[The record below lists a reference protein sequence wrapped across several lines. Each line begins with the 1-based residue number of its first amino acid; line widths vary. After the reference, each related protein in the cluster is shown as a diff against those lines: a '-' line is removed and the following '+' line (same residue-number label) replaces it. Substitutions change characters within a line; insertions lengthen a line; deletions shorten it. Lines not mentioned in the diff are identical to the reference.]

1 MTLRSDPYL
10 ILLGGDLSVTE
21 RLKTSIE
28 GARVIAADG
37 GMRHA
42 PALGIIPELWVG
54 DFDSVT
60 PELVSRFANVE
71 RRPFPPAKNETD
83 CEIAVSHA
91 LKAGARNLILAGALG
106 GERTDHAFSHLTYSL
121 ALMQSGLEVRLTS
134 GEEEAFPMGAGP
146 RTYDLPKGSL
156 FSILGLSELK
166 GLTIEGARYPLCRFH
181 APFGATR
188 TISNVADGP
197 VTVSLQSGA
206 AILLARPYDFSGA

>member
-1 MTLRSDPYL
+1 MTLRSETFL

-21 RLKTSIE
+21 RLKNSIA

-42 PALGIIPELWVG
+42 PALSVTPELWVG

-60 PELVSRFANVE
+60 PELVSRFAQVE

-83 CEIAVSHA
+83 CEIAVNHA
-91 LKAGARNLILAGALG
+91 LQAGGRNLILAGALG
-106 GERTDHAFSHLTYSL
+106 GERTDHAFSHLTYAL
-121 ALMQSGLEVRLTS
+121 ALMQSGLEIRLTS
-134 GEEEAFPMGAGP
+134 GDEEAYPLAHGP
-146 RTYDLPKGSL
+146 RIYDLPKNSL

-166 GLTIEGARYPLCRFH
+166 GLTIEGARYPLDRFD

-188 TISNVADGP
+188 TISNVAEGP
-197 VTVSLQSGA
+197 VTVSLENGLA
-206 AILLARPYDFSGA
+206 VLLARPYDFSGA

>member
-1 MTLRSDPYL
+1 MTLRSETAL
-10 ILLGGDLSVTE
+10 ILLGGDLTVTE
-21 RLKTSIE
+21 RLKTSIA

-42 PALGIIPELWVG
+42 PALGLVPELWVG

-60 PELVSRFANVE
+60 ADLVSQFAAVE

-83 CEIAVSHA
+83 CEIAVTHA
-91 LKAGARNLILAGALG
+91 LQAGARRLILAGALG

-121 ALMQSGLEVRLTS
+121 ALMRTGLEVRLTS
-134 GEEEAFPMGAGP
+134 GEEEAYPLAQGP
-146 RTYDLPKGSL
+146 QVHDLPKGSL
-156 FSILGLSELK
+156 FSILGLTELR
-166 GLTIEGARYPLCRFH
+166 GLTIEGARYPLDDFH

-188 TISNVADGP
+188 TISNVAEGP
-197 VTVSLQSGA
+197 VTISVESGA